1 MESEDDSGI
10 GVKML
15 ADHLVKVKQ
24 QYEEQINEMREKV
37 KSMENERDAMRKQV
51 NNLEE
56 EVDARRNE
64 IYRMK
69 RAGTAQYVVEER
81 ENWKAIV
88 AQQKQENAKLE
99 KDLQIYRERVSE
111 LQKQVA
117 ELEERS
123 QTTEPEEEIV
133 IPILPEE
140 DAPADGDAP
149 VAANEEAEESAPD
162 DLSAE
167 NKKLMDDL
175 CRMKLELQAAQRT
188 VEETKVANTQLT
200 DQFIRRV
207 DAIEHDHQERE
218 NALLASIEALKL
230 KLNLELEKKW
240 ELMQEL
246 REEEEE
252 ENQRGGLISYLW
264 G

>member
-1 MESEDDSGI
+1 MLPFVHVLLGLIAGIVIMQFLITPALKKHSSDKENKAFKTYSENLASGESDVSTL
-10 GVKML
+10 K
-15 ADHLVKVKQ
+15 
-24 QYEEQINEMREKV
+24 
-37 KSMENERDAMRKQV
+37 
-51 NNLEE
+51 
-56 EVDARRNE
+56 
-64 IYRMK
+64 
-69 RAGTAQYVVEER
+69 
-81 ENWKAIV
+81 
-88 AQQKQENAKLE
+88 NANT
-99 KDLQIYRERVSE
+99 E

-188 VEETKVANTQLT
+188 VEETKVANT
-200 DQFIRRV
+200 
-207 DAIEHDHQERE
+207 
-218 NALLASIEALKL
+218 
-230 KLNLELEKKW
+230 
-240 ELMQEL
+240 
-246 REEEEE
+246 
-252 ENQRGGLISYLW
+252 
-264 G
+264 